1 MIKKIHILG
10 IILASVLLMSC
21 IEERLKADDA
31 ENAAAYLQVRGGRL
45 LNSTDPLDNEIERLR
60 ILAFN
65 KNTGRCVSN
74 KLYYAELNEV
84 INHPI
89 DDGTYDFVFLAN
101 EPNIVIIVDAL
112 NGIYEYADLE
122 SIMYPEQAFQSSVSI
137 PMFQKLENVEVLPGQ
152 DGARVD
158 GGEIQRQIELQL
170 ERLATRVD
178 IVLEGEED
186 LTDYFKGVTFFN
198 VPEGITLMS
207 ASNTSL
213 GRNKTRKYTLADD
226 AGYFTSVTPSAEQRS
241 RGIVW
246 VKKITRFIL
255 PFSNFTPENDD
266 SKAITF
272 KVDLEERHS
281 PSCYLKIQT
290 AGVSGASKDNYT
302 LPYNSALLLTGV
314 IKDPMNIN
322 IQVTPWGKEE
332 HGWEAQNR
340 YLNVSDI
347 SVNITDFNGARITFS
362 SNMPVVKVLPDVI
375 VAGSKTMKTEK
386 VFNDLILAAGE
397 NSTTRFA
404 YTYDVIRGEGTGYMD
419 ILLDEYNMDVETSLV
434 NPDGRHSIFRL
445 ILSAE
450 DENGKNSLQ
459 REITVNTS
467 QYGAHFQGDHWNGYG
482 YIGAFFR
489 ENEVGER
496 IISTQL
502 PRLEKQDY
510 ALGYWEVEVD
520 EPYKDQVILST
531 TPSFDPYV
539 GTDNPGKPEEY
550 PVRPNEYK
558 KGEMESGGTKINGR
572 GRVYFRVGWRSPN
585 PNAGSTGEKAPRYA
599 TVTLTFTQATTVEN
613 GWRPSYKL
621 YLRQGEAADYIMNP
635 QSSILD
641 GPLQGKSRAYAR
653 KFSAFNITDRE
664 LKNKTEDYVGLY
676 AKTSKRDAKFVD
688 YPTQAGAFYQW
699 ALSKTDEDMADFI
712 RRAYNPAL
720 PYNTDSP
727 EGYWTSTQY
736 WNKIPIWAS
745 SGSDEQY
752 EYGYGEEVEV
762 CPPGYHRP
770 SDGYIDQVS
779 YNGPYPNYRYGN
791 GYVDVNGITVTER
804 IKGEENIAFSEWRQS
819 LWLNPWQGETIPD
832 TEVLVGKGDEEN
844 EKIAIREK
852 TSPAYVANKDINL
865 LFGFYADGY
874 YDRRPMKVQIATT
887 SRLTARLGVGVSIN
901 SPSVAYRGT
910 LVYNPE
916 NNASTFFPAAG
927 RRLDRGGYLE
937 YVGETGYYWS
947 SSTGPNTATAQG
959 SIVKSVWSV
968 EIAGWNPGH
977 LHILPTFGY
986 SIRCVKDEMSSN

>member
-1 MIKKIHILG
+1 MIKKIHIWG
-10 IILASVLLMSC
+10 IILASVLLLSC
-21 IEERLKADDA
+21 IEERLKADDT
-31 ENAAAYLQVRGGRL
+31 EDAAAYLQVRGGRL

-65 KNTGRCVSN
+65 KSTGRCVSN
-74 KLYYAELNEV
+74 KLYYAELNDV

-101 EPNIVIIVDAL
+101 EPNIVAIVDAL
-112 NGIYEYADLE
+112 NGLYEYTDLE
-122 SIMYPEQAFQSSVSI
+122 GITYPEQAFQSNVSI
-137 PMFQKLENVEVLPGQ
+137 PMFQKLENVEVLPGR

-178 IVLEGEED
+178 VVLEGEED

-207 ASNTSL
+207 ASNASL
-213 GRNKTRKYTLADD
+213 GRNKTRKYTLAND
-226 AGYFTSVTPSAEQRS
+226 AGYFTSVTPSAEQQS

-255 PFSNFTPENDD
+255 PFSNFTPEDDD

-290 AGVSGASKDNYT
+290 AGVRGVSKDNYT

-314 IKDPMNIN
+314 IKNPMNIN

-332 HGWEAQNR
+332 HGWETQNR

-375 VAGSKTMKTEK
+375 VGGITTMKTEE
-386 VFNDLILAAGE
+386 VFNDLVLATGE

-419 ILLDEYNMDVETSLV
+419 ILLDEYNMDIETFLL

-450 DENGKNSLQ
+450 DENGQNSLQ
-459 REITVNTS
+459 REITVNTH
-467 QYGAHFQGDHWNGYG
+467 QYGIRFQGDHWNGYG
-482 YIGAFFR
+482 YMGAFFR

-502 PRLEKQDY
+502 PRLEKQDN
-510 ALGYWEVEVD
+510 ALGYWEVKVD
-520 EPYKDQVILST
+520 EPYKDQIILST

-558 KGEMESGGTKINGR
+558 KEEVESDGTKINGR

-585 PNAGSTGEKAPRYA
+585 PNSGSTGEKAPRYA
-599 TVTLTFTQATTVEN
+599 TVTLTFSQATTAEN

-635 QSSILD
+635 QSTINS
-641 GPLQGKSRAYAR
+641 GPLQNKERAYAR
-653 KFSAFNITDRE
+653 KFSAFNVTDSE
-664 LKNKTEDYVGLY
+664 LKNKTQDYVGLY
-676 AKTSKRDAKFVD
+676 AQTSKRGAKFVD

-699 ALSKTDEDMADFI
+699 ALNKTNEDMAEYI
-712 RRAYNPAL
+712 RRAYHPSR
-720 PYNTDSP
+720 PYTTDSP
-727 EGYWTSTQY
+727 TGYWISSQY
-736 WNKIPIWAS
+736 WSKIPIWS
-745 SGSDEQY
+745 SAGTDEQY
-752 EYGYGEEVEV
+752 EYGYGDEIEV

-770 SDGYIDQVS
+770 SDGYINQVS
-779 YNGPYPNYRYGN
+779 YNGPYPNYKYGDD
-791 GYVDVNGITVTER
+791 YVDIDGKVVSEL

-819 LWLNPWQGETIPD
+819 LWQNPWQGETLPD
-832 TEVLVGKGDEEN
+832 SKAIVGMGTPERKD
-844 EKIAIREK
+844 AIRVR
-852 TSPAYVANKDINL
+852 TSPAYVSANKDINL

-874 YDRRPMKVQIATT
+874 YDRRPMQVQNATVIAST
-887 SRLTARLGVGVSIN
+887 RVGVGVSVN
-901 SPSVAYRGT
+901 SPSVAYRGA
-910 LVYNPE
+910 VIYNPE

-927 RRLDRGGYLE
+927 RRLDRGGNLE
-937 YVGETGYYWS
+937 YAGGAGYYWS
-947 SSTGPNTATAQG
+947 SSTGPNTATSQG
-959 SIVKSVWSV
+959 SIVKSVWSI
-968 EIAGWNPGH
+968 EIGSWNPGH

-986 SIRCVKDEMSSN
+986 SIRCVKDEISSN